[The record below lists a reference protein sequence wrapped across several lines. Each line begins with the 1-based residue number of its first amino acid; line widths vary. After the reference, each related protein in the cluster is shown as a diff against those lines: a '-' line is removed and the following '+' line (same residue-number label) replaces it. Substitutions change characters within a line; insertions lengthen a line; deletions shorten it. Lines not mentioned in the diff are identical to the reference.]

1 MFGAVWP
8 VAQWAG
14 LGAVVGAL
22 FQIVQ
27 IVNLA
32 LLSQGYAYASGR
44 ILGGL
49 VVGAAFGAL
58 LAFLRNQIAGLKR

>member
-22 FQIVQ
+22 FQLVQ
-27 IVNLA
+27 IVNMG

-44 ILGGL
+44 ILGGAL
-49 VVGAAFGAL
+49 VGAAFGAL
-58 LAFLRNQIAGLKR
+58 VAFLRNQIAGLKR